1 MERAFSN
8 RAEAGRQLAEKLE
21 TYRGREDVIV
31 LGLPRGDHFHHLE
44 LLLDQEL
51 VRTGATVFPVDDP
64 RALRA
69 LLER

>member
-1 MERAFSN
+1 
-8 RAEAGRQLAEKLE
+8 
-21 TYRGREDVIV
+21 V